1 MNNIQLIA
9 IYFINHFLYVF
20 MSNSK
25 RFYFSNV
32 IALIIFT
39 VGTIKCYSQHPLK
52 GVVEYTVER
61 AEVNDTIKINNLNK
75 ELGVSDADKKLIKK
89 MVEEPAYFIL
99 HFDGNESSYFHK
111 GETLEIETNKKQMPN
126 FLLTF
131 GGGRSSNYY
140 TNLKDSKIFAEKFA
154 FGETITILY
163 DIPKWEITGETKTIG
178 EFNCYR
184 AIKKSGDKL
193 VNNLV
198 VWFTPDIPV
207 QFGPNLFIGLPG
219 LVIEVISGNIR
230 IVATKIDLNSSIKT
244 TITKPMKSK
253 RMSELEYN
261 KLVEKVAKD
270 FGF

>member
-1 MNNIQLIA
+1 MKKI
-9 IYFINHFLYVF
+9 
-20 MSNSK
+20 
-25 RFYFSNV
+25 
-32 IALIIFT
+32 IIFFLL
-39 VGTIKCYSQHPLK
+39 VQQFCYSQHPLK

-61 AEVNDTIKINNLNK
+61 ADVNDTIKINNLNK
-75 ELGVSDADKKLIKK
+75 ELGVSDTDKKLIKK

-99 HFDGNESSYFHK
+99 HFDTSESSYFHK
-111 GETLEIETNKKQMPN
+111 GETLEIETKKKQMPN

-131 GGGRSSNYY
+131 GGGRASNYY
-140 TNLKDSKIFAEKFA
+140 TNLRDSIIFAEKFV

-193 VNNLV
+193 VNNIE
-198 VWFTPDIPV
+198 VWFTPDIPI
-207 QFGPNLFIGLPG
+207 QFGPNLFVGLPG
-219 LVIEVISGNIR
+219 LVVEVISGNIR
-230 IVATKIDLNSSIKT
+230 IVATKIDLNSGINT
-244 TITKPMKSK
+244 TITKPTKSK